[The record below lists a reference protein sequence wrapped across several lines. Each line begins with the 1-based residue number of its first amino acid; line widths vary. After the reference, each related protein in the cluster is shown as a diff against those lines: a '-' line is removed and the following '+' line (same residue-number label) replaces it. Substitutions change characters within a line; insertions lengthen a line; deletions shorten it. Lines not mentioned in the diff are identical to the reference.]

1 MKTTWKEQIQIEM
14 GIYGESLSDII
25 SSTLSQEQMNAEFDN
40 SMNAVLEGIPFTI
53 WTANRVYFPVTYD
66 TGEWCGSVSRNPDG
80 KPTSH
85 VGGGG

>member
-1 MKTTWKEQIQIEM
+1 MTTWKEQIQIEM
-14 GIYGESLSDII
+14 ELYGESLSDIV
-25 SSTLSQEQMNAEFDN
+25 SSTMSADEMNKEFDN

-53 WTANRVYFPVTYD
+53 WTTNRVYFPVCYD
-66 TGEWCGSVSRNPDG
+66 TGEWCNSVARNPDG

>member
-1 MKTTWKEQIQIEM
+1 MTTTWKEQIQIEM

-53 WTANRVYFPVTYD
+53 WTANRVYFPACYD
-66 TGEWCGSVSRNPDG
+66 TGEWCASVSRSPDG